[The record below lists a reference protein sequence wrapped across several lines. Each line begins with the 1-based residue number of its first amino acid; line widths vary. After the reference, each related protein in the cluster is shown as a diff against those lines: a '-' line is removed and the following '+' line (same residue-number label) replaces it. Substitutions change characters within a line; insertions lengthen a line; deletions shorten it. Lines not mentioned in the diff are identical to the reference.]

1 MKVCGLTLAIAS
13 CLIKIRSTLAQK
25 PEPDKPIENQVD
37 LRVPKREDIDTR
49 LIKGYACIKPAMVCK
64 PDDYESSKAPSTTVL
79 ANIVDIESN
88 VIDDI
93 DVKAMKIKYSTK
105 MVFVWQDERLKFFN
119 LSGEQKLDD
128 MNPMDLWIPEIPD
141 VTIFQFLR
149 ASNQD
154 CNVTNRIH
162 KSL

>member
-1 MKVCGLTLAIAS
+1 MLEYYF
-13 CLIKIRSTLAQK
+13 
-25 PEPDKPIENQVD
+25 PF
-37 LRVPKREDIDTR
+37 
-49 LIKGYACIKPAMVCK
+49 
-64 PDDYESSKAPSTTVL
+64 
-79 ANIVDIESN
+79 SN
-88 VIDDI
+88 S
-93 DVKAMKIKYSTK
+93 IKYSTK

-119 LSGEQKLDD
+119 LSGEQTLDD
-128 MNPMDLWIPEIPD
+128 MNPLDLWIPEIPD